1 MALLDLNTYLI
12 KEHAGIFKLCD
23 KYDIYDP
30 ETNEKIGVAEEKP
43 GGLVTFL
50 RLLIN
55 KQLMPTKVIV
65 TEGDTDDVVFTIR
78 RGVGF
83 FRTKV
88 TVHNA
93 DGEQMG
99 YFKSKILSLGGGFL
113 LFDNNDKQVG
123 EVKGD
128 WKGWNFKL
136 ISASG
141 KEWGTVA
148 KKWAGLAKE
157 LFTSADNYVVSLA
170 PEVSGNVGL
179 VTLLLAAGLAIDT
192 VFKEGKN

>member
-30 ETNEKIGVAEEKP
+30 ETNEKVGVAEEKP
-43 GGLVTFL
+43 GSFVTFM
-50 RLLIN
+50 RLLVN
-55 KQLMPTKVIV
+55 KQLMPTQVVV
-65 TEGDTDDVVFTIR
+65 TEGETDEVVFTIR

-83 FRTKV
+83 LRTKV
-88 TVHNA
+88 TVNNA
-93 DGEQMG
+93 DGELMG

-113 LFDNNDKQVG
+113 LFNTKDEQVG

-136 ISASG
+136 LSASG
-141 KEWGTVA
+141 KVWGTVA

-157 LFTSADNYVVSLA
+157 MFTSADNYVVSLA

-192 VFKEGKN
+192 VFKEKK